1 MNTLG
6 GIFVG
11 VLAFLGLQNLGSGWR
26 TFFLV
31 GLIPLAAIAYGR
43 RSMLETERYEAVRAD
58 ERGEHLDHTS
68 LFEPW
73 KPAYRTTVLAVGLV
87 TFFRYFVISAGAFW
101 WAYYAQQEIGM
112 SVATSGL
119 YLAAAG
125 IAGASGFLVAG
136 RLMDRFGRKPMFE
149 IYMAG
154 ALVFGVWTF
163 QTLDAGIELAGACA
177 SRSSSGSVRSR

>member
-1 MNTLG
+1 M
-6 GIFVG
+6 
-11 VLAFLGLQNLGSGWR
+11 LAFLGLQNLGPGWR

-31 GLIPLAAIAYGR
+31 GLIPLAVIAFGR

-68 LFEPW
+68 IFEPW

-125 IAGASGFLVAG
+125 HRRRDGIPRGGQAHGPDSGASRCSRSTWRARWSSAYG
-136 RLMDRFGRKPMFE
+136 RFRPSTPGSSSRCS
-149 IYMAG
+149 
-154 ALVFGVWTF
+154 V
-163 QTLDAGIELAGACA
+163 
-177 SRSSSGSVRSR
+177 SRSSSVSDRSR